1 MDAEIQSQGER
12 SEGFGIVLSK
22 IIIYNHTVTILGT
35 GFWHPCQNDGF
46 DCTVS
51 KNEYFTWSD

>member
-1 MDAEIQSQGER
+1 MDAGIQSQGREA
-12 SEGFGIVLSK
+12 VLQK
-22 IIIYNHTVTILGT
+22 IIIYNHSVTIRGT

-51 KNEYFTWSD
+51 KNEYFAWSD